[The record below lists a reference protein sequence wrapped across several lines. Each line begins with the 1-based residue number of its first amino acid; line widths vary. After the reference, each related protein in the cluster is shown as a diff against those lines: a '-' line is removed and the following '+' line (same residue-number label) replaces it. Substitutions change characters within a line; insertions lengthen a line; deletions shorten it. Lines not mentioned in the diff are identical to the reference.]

1 MDTTSTHF
9 AFGSGT
15 NKEVAGMTIVN
26 LKGDIGLEK
35 RIDRGAPGI
44 SKCL

>member
-1 MDTTSTHF
+1 MDTTSAHF
-9 AFGSGT
+9 ASGSGA
-15 NKEVAGMTIVN
+15 NKEVAGTTIVN

-44 SKCL
+44 FKCL